1 MPDYDADCL
10 WDDVTGVMV
19 PKSDVPLSESL
30 KCGLTAWRK
39 RWEELAEGAW
49 HRDEDTREDAAWADH
64 QRDERKLWMALR
76 EELGSDFE
84 VGLAVPSPGGPQTRG
99 FMSSGHQEGSP
110 SYRSGTSDTSGRAKR
125 ARTTEQGARHCAG
138 AGPASLSACESGCP
152 PSATTGLLELPFRGV
167 SGRIMPR
174 ATA

>member
-30 KCGLTAWRK
+30 KCRLTAWRK

-84 VGLAVPSPGGPQTRG
+84 VGLAVPSPGGPDTRV
-99 FMSSGHQEGSP
+99 HVIWSP
-110 SYRSGTSDTSGRAKR
+110 GGK
-125 ARTTEQGARHCAG
+125 
-138 AGPASLSACESGCP
+138 P
-152 PSATTGLLELPFRGV
+152 ELPIWHQRHKWEGEE
-167 SGRIMPR
+167 GQDD
-174 ATA
+174 